1 MQNPHK
7 NIPLMIQNSSK
18 VNAMQKSSMQQRQN
32 FFPDAVSFLVEVHKN
47 GMISFV
53 FRNDTGEV
61 PKMINKFD
69 SENRRKIQKS
79 SVDQQLKEMIKR
91 SLHCQSEHNNIPNE
105 VETREN
111 EKQQTTKKVWQKWQ
125 RKDNELMNE
134 MNAIAKENGVVG
146 CTVNRINCAHMYL
159 Y

>member
-1 MQNPHK
+1 
-7 NIPLMIQNSSK
+7 
-18 VNAMQKSSMQQRQN
+18 
-32 FFPDAVSFLVEVHKN
+32 
-47 GMISFV
+47 
-53 FRNDTGEV
+53 
-61 PKMINKFD
+61 MINKFD
-69 SENRRKIQKS
+69 SENRRKIQES

-91 SLHCQSEHNNIPNE
+91 SLHCQSERNNIPNE

-134 MNAIAKENGVVG
+134 MKAIAKENGVVG